1 MWGNRMSGKP
11 EVSIDAGTAVIDGR
25 AVPLPKIEMLRM
37 IDSGAHGSV
46 FEARDTSLDRPV
58 AVKIWYRTGEKVSD
72 GAIGEVRKLAS
83 LSHPLFVTVYHLEGL
98 AEPPYSIMEYL
109 PGRSLRSWIKARDI
123 PRTITVPLRDYLL
136 RNAVDLRQRCK
147 FWDLYSLGLH
157 YLYSRDLL
165 HGDPHVGNVIVFDD
179 PTKSLDYFLRH
190 RILKYGELSSI
201 RMLDLGTSLLRD
213 NRASTQKREAKVI
226 LETSTK
232 LFPDISPT
240 DVMHVGNSLSH
251 ERLLEVLDKFI
262 EYVLELTSVPKL
274 SRDDFVMM
282 EHSLPQLL
290 GWCPYFNYKFV
301 HGHLASLFTEKE
313 AAEFMIDTAN
323 QMQWKHD
330 ELLGVNTSP
339 VPSQHLGGTAPQAL
353 TLLTSLSANLRGR
366 GLVTV

>member
-1 MWGNRMSGKP
+1 MSGKP

-25 AVPLPKIEMLRM
+25 AVPLPKIKMLRM

-46 FEARDTSLDRPV
+46 FEARDTSLDRLV

-83 LSHPLFVTVYHLEGL
+83 LIHPLFVTVYHLEGL

-109 PGRSLRSWIKARDI
+109 PGRSLRCWINARNI
-123 PRTITVPLRDYLL
+123 PRTITIPLSDYLL
-136 RNAVDLRQRCK
+136 QNAVDLRQRCK
-147 FWDLYSLGLH
+147 FWDLYSFGLR

-179 PTKSLDYFLRH
+179 PTRSLDYFLRH
-190 RILKYGELSSI
+190 HILKYGGLSSI

-213 NRASTQKREAKVI
+213 NRASIKKREAEVI

-240 DVMHVGNSLSH
+240 DVMLINKSLNYKQV
-251 ERLLEVLDKFI
+251 LKVLDKFI
-262 EYVLELTSVPKL
+262 EYILELTSVPTL

-282 EHSLPQLL
+282 EHSLPQIL
-290 GWCPYFNYKFV
+290 GWCPYFNYSFV
-301 HGHLASLFTEKE
+301 YGHLASLFTENE
-313 AAEFMIDTAN
+313 ATEFMIDAAN

-330 ELLGVNTSP
+330 ELLGLNTSP
-339 VPSQHLGGTAPQAL
+339 VPSQNLGGTAPQAL